1 VATNDTRRPP
11 VALIALV
18 VLAGALG
25 VACSPRESSCGD
37 EVVADWSD
45 GRIDGVYP
53 LHCYEAAV
61 AGLPEDVRAYSSAAD
76 DIARALQERVRAQA
90 TRDRSSGVRTVSRSA
105 PAGPGDPYPVL
116 LPLVGLGVLGALGI
130 SALVVWIA
138 RRARGRS

>member
-1 VATNDTRRPP
+1 MATNDTRRPP

-18 VLAGALG
+18 VLAGMLG
-25 VACSPRESSCGD
+25 TACSPRESSCGD

-90 TRDRSSGVRTVSRSA
+90 ARDRSSGVRGVSRSA
-105 PAGPGDPYPVL
+105 PAGPGDSYPVL